1 MESGIITF
9 MMTEKLPDAEI
20 CPQNLASTER
30 QLRNGD
36 LLMTYEV
43 MVAGFCIGAVI
54 FISELIFKCL
64 NDRNMDKQKPVGS
77 KDDELLWTKE
87 HQNSKLYNVTP
98 PPPYAEL
105 FNRSRIQKFGGDGGA
120 SVWSTKENTNSHMGG
135 IEKTINGRNYM
146 VMKMEDGSSR
156 LIPLRTPSAALFQ
169 YNYAN
174 YPNQ

>member
-1 MESGIITF
+1 

-43 MVAGFCIGAVI
+43 MIAGFCVGAVI

-64 NDRNMDKQKPVGS
+64 NDRNMGKQQKHGS
-77 KDDELLWTKE
+77 KDDDLLWTKD
-87 HQNSKLYNVTP
+87 HQQNSKLYNVTP

-105 FNRSRIQKFGGDGGA
+105 FSRSRNQKFGGGGGGNGGA
-120 SVWSTKENTNSHMGG
+120 SVWSTKENGNNSNMVG

-146 VMKMEDGSSR
+146 VVKMEDGSSR

-169 YNYAN
+169 YNTYAN